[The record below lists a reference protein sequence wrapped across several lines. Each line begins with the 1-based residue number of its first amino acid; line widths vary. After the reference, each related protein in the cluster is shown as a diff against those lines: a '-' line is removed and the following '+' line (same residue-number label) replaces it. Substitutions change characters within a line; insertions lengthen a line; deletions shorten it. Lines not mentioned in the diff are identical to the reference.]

1 MKKNYPL
8 PSVVVKKNTTTLTT
22 KTTIISYLKM
32 LSEVV
37 IRCRQKKYDNID
49 NKCNGSFLPQKMLS
63 EVVVNIAH

>member
-1 MKKNYPL
+1 
-8 PSVVVKKNTTTLTT
+8 
-22 KTTIISYLKM
+22 M

-63 EVVVNIAH
+63 KVVVKKAH